1 MQAEISIK
9 DQHSEVIA
17 KVQAGE
23 DTEEVVR
30 YFYHLMLA
38 KGHHG
43 VKNYITLEDD

>member
-38 KGHHG
+38 KGHQA
-43 VKNYITLEDD
+43 VNNYITLEE